1 MFTRIVEF
9 VSMPGKTRML
19 SETIRNKLLPILR
32 VQPGFVDEIVL
43 ESDVEPERVLALSF
57 WRTREQADRY
67 NQETYPAVKE
77 VLLASLETDPVVR
90 TFNVAS
96 STTHNVAAAR
106 GGVVQPGR
114 SVGDPMPSEY
124 ASQLRTGRL
133 A

>member
-1 MFTRIVEF
+1 MFARTVDF
-9 VSMPGKTRML
+9 VSRLGKTRTL
-19 SETIRNKLLPILR
+19 RETIQHKLLPIFR

-43 ESDVEPERVLALSF
+43 ESDVEPNRILTLSF
-57 WRTREQADRY
+57 WKTREQAERY

-96 STTHNVAAAR
+96 STTHNIAA
-106 GGVVQPGR
+106 GR
-114 SVGDPMPSEY
+114 
-124 ASQLRTGRL
+124 A

>member
-1 MFTRIVEF
+1 MFIRIVDF

-19 SETIRNKLLPILR
+19 SETLRNKLLPILR

-43 ESDVEPERVLALSF
+43 ESDVEPDRVLALSF
-57 WRTREQADRY
+57 WRTREEAERY
-67 NQETYPAVKE
+67 NRETYPAVRE

-96 STTHNVAAAR
+96 STTRNILAGR

-114 SVGDPMPSEY
+114 SVGDPVTGEY
-124 ASQLRTGRL
+124 TSRTKAGRL